1 MEHRLTIRTSSKDIE
16 KLKQLTGAT
25 TMNGAVDIAIQYAL
39 DSYRKDIDF
48 DLLNFVEKI
57 VQERMHHYTKDIMDR
72 IDRIQK
78 EFEQLYIAE
87 GEVAEAIQELVLL
100 QRKNKKMW

>member
-1 MEHRLTIRTSSKDIE
+1 MKRQYTMNFCSGDIK

-48 DLLNFVEKI
+48 DLLNFVETI

-72 IDRIQK
+72 MDSIQK